1 MNYDIMT
8 DEELLNY
15 LDVYSDDP
23 LIRRIVRILSRT
35 RGALLNDLENA
46 GMDRVTWQFE
56 TDWQHLYPGDY
67 IIHLRNELNA
77 LDRDAEELRQQ
88 LYESERER
96 DDLKTR
102 SIMDFVQEV
111 WQEKKTASYIVSE
124 AQAEAKAQRKENDR
138 LKEQIDMWGK
148 MNQVKVGAG

>member
-1 MNYDIMT
+1 MNYNIMT

-15 LDVYSDDP
+15 LDIYCDDP
-23 LIRRIVRILSRT
+23 MIRRIVRMLENT

-56 TDWQHLYPGDY
+56 TEWQHMYPGDY
-67 IIHLRNELNA
+67 IIHLRNELEA
-77 LDRDAEELRQQ
+77 LDRDADELRQQ
-88 LYESERER
+88 LFESERER

-102 SIMDFVQEV
+102 SLMDFIEEV
-111 WQEKKTASYIVSE
+111 RHEKRIADNKTYE
-124 AQAEAKAQRKENDR
+124 ALKEAAAQRKENER

-148 MNQVKVGAG
+148 MNQVKQTA

>member
-8 DEELLNY
+8 DVELLNY
-15 LDVYSDDP
+15 LDIYSDDP
-23 LIRRIVRILSRT
+23 LIRRIVRVLERT

-67 IIHLRNELNA
+67 IIHLRNELEV

-96 DDLKTR
+96 EELKAR
-102 SIMDFVQEV
+102 SIMDFIQEV
-111 WQEKKTASYIVSE
+111 RQEKRTADNKTYE
-124 AQAEAKAQRKENDR
+124 AQQEANAQRKENDR

-148 MNQVKVGAG
+148 MNQVKERV